1 MQSRRRMKKTN
12 WKDIAELVGI
22 AAIVASLVFVGLQ
35 MRQDHVF
42 ARSELGA
49 GSFESLASLRQ
60 AMTEPEFAATYA
72 RMLEQPEQLTTAE
85 QLQVNAYLDAAKFL
99 IIRECYLYERGIFTE
114 CIVLVREYGPYFFG
128 NEYAQKWWR
137 LQSPQELTFLPSWVD
152 AEISGIDPEYNL
164 KELRA
169 FQAGL

>member
-1 MQSRRRMKKTN
+1 MEFRVWN
-12 WKDIAELVGI
+12 EIAELVGI

-35 MRQDHVF
+35 MRQDHVI

-60 AMTEPEFAATYA
+60 EVMGPEFAVTFAK
-72 RMLEQPEQLTTAE
+72 MLERPEQLTTME
-85 QLQVNAYLDAAKFL
+85 QLQINAYLDAAKFL

-114 CIVLVREYGPYFFG
+114 CTVLVREYGPYFFG
-128 NEYAQKWWR
+128 STYAQTWWR
-137 LQSPQELTFLPSWVD
+137 LQSPKNLTFLPAWVD
-152 AEISGIDPEYNL
+152 DEIAGIDPDYNL

-169 FQAGL
+169 IQGGP

>member
-1 MQSRRRMKKTN
+1 MKFREWN
-12 WKDIAELVGI
+12 EIAELVGI

-60 AMTEPEFAATYA
+60 EMMAPEFAATYA
-72 RMLEQPEQLTTAE
+72 KMLEQPGQLTTAE
-85 QLQVNAYLDAAKFL
+85 QLQVNAYLDAAKLL
-99 IIRECYLYERGIFTE
+99 IIRECYLVERGIFTE
-114 CIVLVREYGPYFFG
+114 CTVIVREYGPYFFG
-128 NEYAQKWWR
+128 NSYAQSWWR
-137 LQSPQELTFLPSWVD
+137 LQSPKSLEFLDGWVD
-152 AEISGIDPEYNL
+152 DEISGIDPDYNL

-169 FQAGL
+169 IRAAR

>member
-1 MQSRRRMKKTN
+1 MKNTN

-35 MRQDHVF
+35 MRQDHVI

-49 GSFESLASLRQ
+49 GSFESLAILRQ
-60 AMTEPEFAATYA
+60 ELTGQEFAATYA

-114 CIVLVREYGPYFFG
+114 CEIIVREYGSYFFG
-128 NEYAQKWWR
+128 NSYAQKWWR
-137 LQSPQELTFLPSWVD
+137 LQSPKKLSFLPGWVD
-152 AEISGIDPEYNL
+152 DEIAGIDSEYNL

-169 FQAGL
+169 LQAVR